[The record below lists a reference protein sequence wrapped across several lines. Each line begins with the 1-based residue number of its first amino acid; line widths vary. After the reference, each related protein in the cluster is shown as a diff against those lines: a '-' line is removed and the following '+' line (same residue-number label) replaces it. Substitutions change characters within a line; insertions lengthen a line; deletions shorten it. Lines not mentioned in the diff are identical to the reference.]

1 MVMEGDDA
9 ILPCAI
15 SDGAIRALEWTRPDL
30 MSPENIFFFCD
41 GRLDKTYQTS
51 SFRDRVQLL
60 DSGPKL
66 QDLSLRIRNVTSRDK
81 GTYECRV
88 AAGRGSATRQKRAMI
103 SNDPL
108 SIVTLEVTGE
118 CGALTHVQDM
128 RSFCR
133 SLMCSLMS
141 RFPDQRPGRRRR
153 PRRRHRSL
161 RGAGSSSRAA
171 FFHRRACSWPE
182 IQQNR
187 GEETRRGCRRPV
199 GKPCARVTRPRS
211 LYT

>member
-1 MVMEGDDA
+1 MVEGDDV

-15 SDGAIRALEWTRPDL
+15 SDSSIRALEWTRPDL
-30 MSPENIFFFCD
+30 TSPENIFFFCD

-66 QDLSLRIRNVTSRDK
+66 QDLSLLVRNVTSRDK

-88 AAGRGSATRQKRAMI
+88 AGRRSATRQKRAMI
-103 SNDPL
+103 STDPL

-128 RSFCR
+128 RSFCWLLIR
-133 SLMCSLMS
+133 TLIS
-141 RFPDQRPGRRRR
+141 RFPGQRPAQR
-153 PRRRHRSL
+153 PRRQHRSL
-161 RGAGSSSRAA
+161 RGTGSSVHAA
-171 FFHRRACSWPE
+171 LFHRWARPWRE

-187 GEETRRGCRRPV
+187 EET
-199 GKPCARVTRPRS
+199 
-211 LYT
+211 